1 MQKNLVAHK
10 KDEETYKR
18 HLCTFNEAFPTFIYR
33 NPDSS
38 EPFNPIQEVE
48 DVECSGKTKGK
59 MKKKQKI

>member
-38 EPFNPIQEVE
+38 EPFNPI
-48 DVECSGKTKGK
+48 
-59 MKKKQKI
+59 